1 MKRQFVLIPLL
12 AVALAGFAKGQ
23 GTSEKETSAK
33 EEAAG
38 KFVQP
43 GTQEVTL
50 VISDDEVTG
59 EKDKAAEKSALEVE
73 SQFTGSFGDRK
84 LLDPILA
91 PGFIFLAERWG
102 QGYWQDKTQTLL
114 VRTGPSPKE
123 VNYKPDHR
131 ITVHVF
137 GDTVILTGV
146 SYTILRYEGKLSKV
160 TRQFMFVY
168 GKQDDG
174 RWLILGKCIAD
185 IPQGLSP
192 PAPTMMLLGP
202 DGQPPP
208 APASD
213 RFIYHKGSSVPELA
227 APKGTPPSN

>member
-12 AVALAGFAKGQ
+12 AVALSGFAKGQ
-23 GTSEKETSAK
+23 DTSEKETGAK
-33 EEAAG
+33 DDAAT

-50 VISDDEVTG
+50 VISDDDVKT
-59 EKDKAAEKSALEVE
+59 EKDKAAEKAALEVE
-73 SQFTGSFGDRK
+73 SQFIGSFGDRK

-114 VRTGPSPKE
+114 IRTGSTPKE

-131 ITVHVF
+131 IVVHVF

-174 RWLILGKCIAD
+174 RWLILSKCIAD
-185 IPQGLSP
+185 IPKGLSA
-192 PAPTMMLLGP
+192 PAPAMMLLGP

-208 APASD
+208 VPAGD
-213 RFIYHKGSSVPELA
+213 RFIYHKGSSFPEITPA
-227 APKGTPPSN
+227 ETAPSK

>member
-12 AVALAGFAKGQ
+12 AVALVGFVKGQ
-23 GTSEKETSAK
+23 GTSEKE
-33 EEAAG
+33 EAAK

-43 GTQEVTL
+43 PSQEVTL
-50 VISDDEVTG
+50 VISDDEVKS
-59 EKDKAAEKSALEVE
+59 EKDKAAEKAALEVE
-73 SQFTGSFGDRK
+73 SQFIGSFGERK

-102 QGYWQDKTQTLL
+102 QGYWQDKTQTLII
-114 VRTGPSPKE
+114 RTGPTPRE

-174 RWLILGKCIAD
+174 RWLILSKCVAD
-185 IPQGLSP
+185 IPKGLSP
-192 PAPTMMLLGP
+192 PAPAMMLLGP
-202 DGQPPP
+202 NGQPPP
-208 APASD
+208 APASA
-213 RFIYHKGSSVPELA
+213 RFIYHKGPSVPELA
-227 APKGTPPSN
+227 PAETPPSN